1 MAIDPKHLPNHPE
14 TLQQMILDLLAQL
27 HSEVRERAKL
37 QHLLEELLT
46 AKRGRNSE
54 QLSPDQLALFEAAY
68 EAAFPEL
75 PAAAG
80 ALAAPAS
87 SA

>member
-37 QHLLEELLT
+37 QHLLEELLA
-46 AKRGRNSE
+46 AKRGRKSE
-54 QLSPDQLALFEAAY
+54 
-68 EAAFPEL
+68 
-75 PAAAG
+75 
-80 ALAAPAS
+80 
-87 SA
+87 